1 MVKYTANPK
10 TKHGIVYFGSQTYKL
25 LNNVFYLAKNVKI
38 VIVKKGVYKF
48 VLSLVWEKVNDGQ
61 IPKI

>member
-1 MVKYTANPK
+1 MFF
-10 TKHGIVYFGSQTYKL
+10 IWL
-25 LNNVFYLAKNVKI
+25 KNVKI

-61 IPKI
+61 IPKM